1 MPLFARSAAL
11 LFGLLALSLV
21 AIPPMPTL
29 AQGREASVSVDA
41 VTRQPLI
48 ATVDVLGRFIARQSG
63 VLAARIAE
71 RVETVAVQVGDRV
84 ARGQVIARLS
94 SDRLAAERARMDA
107 QAKAAASDIS
117 AERANL
123 AKAQQTLERQN
134 RLKGSTAYRPD
145 RTEDAERDVEAHRA
159 ALRRA
164 EADAAVAKAQLDLT
178 DIALV
183 DATITAPY
191 DGVITVKHVSAGSY
205 VRLGDP
211 VVTMLNHVELEIEA
225 DVPANRTGG
234 LTAGTLVEGELQ
246 DGTRLFAVVRAI
258 VPEENTRTRT
268 VAVRFVPHNSVT
280 VASAANQAVT
290 LEIPLDQ
297 SRQVLTVAKDAVTV
311 QRGENIVF
319 VVAEGKAVPR
329 SVRLGE
335 SVGNRFEVL
344 SGLEE
349 GDLAVI
355 RGNEVLRPGQSVSV
369 SEGQG

>member
-1 MPLFARSAAL
+1 MPPFARSAAL
-11 LFGLLALSLV
+11 LFGLWAL
-21 AIPPMPTL
+21 PMLLTHPHPAM
-29 AQGREASVSVDA
+29 AQGREASVTVDA

-48 ATVDVLGRFIARQSG
+48 ATVDVLGRFVARQSG

-71 RVETVAVQVGDRV
+71 RVDEVAVQVGDRV
-84 ARGQVIARLS
+84 TRGAVIARLS
-94 SDRLAAERARMDA
+94 SDRLVAERARMEA
-107 QAKAAASDIS
+107 QAKAAASDITG
-117 AERANL
+117 ERANL

-164 EADAAVAKAQLDLT
+164 EADAAVAKAQLDLAE
-178 DIALV
+178 IALV

-191 DGVITVKHVSAGSY
+191 DGVITVKHVSVGSY

-211 VVTMLNHVELEIEA
+211 VVTMLNHLELEIEA

-234 LTAGTLVEGELQ
+234 LTPGTLVEGELQ
-246 DGTRLFAVVRAI
+246 DGTRLFAVVRAVI
-258 VPEENTRTRT
+258 PEENTRTRT
-268 VAVRFVPHNSVT
+268 RAVRFVPQSSETAAN
-280 VASAANQAVT
+280 AANQAVT
-290 LEIPLDQ
+290 LEVPLDQ
-297 SRQVLTVAKDAVTV
+297 SRQVLTVDKDAVTV

-319 VVAEGKAVPR
+319 VVRDGKAVPR

-344 SGLEE
+344 MGLEE

-369 SEGQG
+369 SGGQG